1 MDDICNS
8 YRKQSNKLVI
18 MENDQNVMIWYQQIP
33 LESEKNM
40 KKYLISYLNNTQ
52 AMKIWEITDAQKQKN
67 SQMK

>member
-40 KKYLISYLNNTQ
+40 KKYLPT
-52 AMKIWEITDAQKQKN
+52 
-67 SQMK
+67 